1 MVMRLKIAREGA
13 RKVTRR
19 VKSSP
24 HKRENLSSNP
34 QHQARQ
40 PVPGME
46 ETLGCETWAQN
57 KMEDSQYPP
66 LPLMC
71 RETDRDK
78 ETQAETYTEGQTK
91 IEA

>member
-1 MVMRLKIAREGA
+1 
-13 RKVTRR
+13 
-19 VKSSP
+19 
-24 HKRENLSSNP
+24 
-34 QHQARQ
+34 
-40 PVPGME
+40 ME